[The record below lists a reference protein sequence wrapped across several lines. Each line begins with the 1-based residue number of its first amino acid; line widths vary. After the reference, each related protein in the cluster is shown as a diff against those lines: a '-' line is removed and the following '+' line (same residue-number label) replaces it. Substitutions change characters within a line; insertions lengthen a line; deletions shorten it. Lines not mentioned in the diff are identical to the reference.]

1 MLRNRAHR
9 AVQAQVAALR
19 LQVQSS
25 LDALASEE
33 ALLQLLNASDLP
45 YPYDFTVGLRSLLF
59 NGALLS
65 DVELIEASFVERP
78 QPGLIFV
85 YSDRVELSGRM
96 QMRLPAKASP
106 EAISNA
112 TQSLR
117 QTIERYLET
126 LQPQEGID
134 LEALKEIVN
143 AQGQTTFAAT
153 TLALVK
159 VGGGVT
165 GEERSPLPDR
175 NKGKKIS
182 VGFGEKVFL
191 AAAPAFKIEVEQ

>member
-143 AQGQTTFAAT
+143 A
-153 TLALVK
+153 
-159 VGGGVT
+159 
-165 GEERSPLPDR
+165 
-175 NKGKKIS
+175 
-182 VGFGEKVFL
+182 
-191 AAAPAFKIEVEQ
+191 

>member
-1 MLRNRAHR
+1 MTTAGGTE
-9 AVQAQVAALR
+9 QVYGSFNDAWSAAIE
-19 LQVQSS
+19 
-25 LDALASEE
+25 SEGST
-33 ALLQLLNASDLP
+33 LK
-45 YPYDFTVGLRSLLF
+45 
-59 NGALLS
+59 LLS

-134 LEALKEIVN
+134 LEA
-143 AQGQTTFAAT
+143 
-153 TLALVK
+153 
-159 VGGGVT
+159 
-165 GEERSPLPDR
+165 
-175 NKGKKIS
+175 
-182 VGFGEKVFL
+182 
-191 AAAPAFKIEVEQ
+191 